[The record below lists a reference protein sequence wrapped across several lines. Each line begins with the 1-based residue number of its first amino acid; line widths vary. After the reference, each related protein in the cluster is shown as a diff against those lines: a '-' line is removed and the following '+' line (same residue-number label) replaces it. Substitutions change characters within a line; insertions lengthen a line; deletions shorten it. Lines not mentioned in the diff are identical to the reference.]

1 MYKSLLTKKGRREH
15 GLFLMQGNKA
25 INENRHLATKIIT
38 KLDNPKLHREL
49 NTLENSTDDIGV
61 FRMPVS
67 NGRQVVAPTLVLDHI
82 QDPGNM
88 GTILRTAVA
97 FGWTNIITIDCV
109 DVYSPKVIRAISG
122 QIFKLN
128 IDDLTID
135 EFVIHATGVGAAP
148 LQIVI
153 ADIDGKAIS
162 RGDHWSSV
170 SHIALVL
177 GNEGAG
183 VREEIRNLPHTK
195 VSIPMQNDVESLNVA
210 IAGSILMW
218 YLR

>member
-15 GLFLMQGNKA
+15 GLFLIQGNKA
-25 INENRHLATKIIT
+25 INENRHQAIKIIT

-49 NTLENSTDDIGV
+49 NTLENSQDDIGV
-61 FRMPVS
+61 FKIPIPQTAISASRV
-67 NGRQVVAPTLVLDHI
+67 TLVLDHI

-122 QIFKLN
+122 QIFKLQ
-128 IDDLTID
+128 IHDMPIE
-135 EFVIHATGVGAAP
+135 EFVK
-148 LQIVI
+148 LDLNLVI
-153 ADIDGKAIS
+153 ADTNGELPQNILTG
-162 RGDHWSSV
+162 SSV
-170 SHIALVL
+170 TLALVL
-177 GNEGAG
+177 GNEGSG
-183 VREEIRNLPHTK
+183 VRREIRDLKHKRVT
-195 VSIPMQNDVESLNVA
+195 IPMQNDVESLNVA

-218 YLR
+218 YYGG